1 MHMKIELSQLELHR
15 IENRFENVP
24 HLHEQQFQITVP
36 VRGRCSFTHENR
48 HWVLGVG
55 DGLVLHPRDRHSLQL
70 EAGDGLIIIIANER
84 GLHQEEG
91 GAGREYALRQ
101 QFNPQELS
109 SFFHDWAAGLF
120 GPTPAEQMA
129 LEEKEAEAL
138 QYIRR
143 LLGAAEPQQADHW
156 SRLRLGSE
164 DVHIRRVLEYIHDCY
179 REQVSLDALAALALQ
194 SRYHFIRS
202 FKSRT
207 GQTPYQ
213 YVLRLRMEEA
223 ARLLRHSEET
233 VTDIGFHV
241 GFSSISPFYRIF
253 SKFWGMS
260 PEYYR
265 QQYRPSIH

>member
-15 IENRFENVP
+15 IENRFENAP

-36 VRGRCSFTHENR
+36 VRGRCSFTYENR
-48 HWVLGVG
+48 HWALGVG

-70 EAGDGLIIIIANER
+70 EAGDGLLIIIANER
-84 GLHQEEG
+84 SLNQDGV
-91 GAGREYALRQ
+91 GAGREYAVRQ

-109 SFFHDWAAGLF
+109 SFFHEWASGLI
-120 GPTPAEQMA
+120 GPSPAEQMA

-138 QYIRR
+138 HYIRR
-143 LLGAAEPQQADHW
+143 LLGAAKPQPEDEW
-156 SRLRLGSE
+156 SRPRS
-164 DVHIRRVLEYIHDCY
+164 DNAHMRRTLDYIHDCY
-179 REQVSLDALAALALQ
+179 REQVSIDALAAIALQ

-202 FKSRT
+202 FKACT

-213 YVLRLRMEEA
+213 YVLRLRMEAA
-223 ARLLRHSEET
+223 ARLLKHSEET

-260 PEYYR
+260 PEHYR